1 MARHDIS
8 EILEQE
14 ANADVP
20 IDVREAGSVRLPSK
34 LEQFWNALFPME
46 VTFPGIVNEPVKP
59 EQLLKA

>member
-1 MARHDIS
+1 MARHAIS

-34 LEQFWNALFPME
+34 LEQFWNA
-46 VTFPGIVNEPVKP
+46 
-59 EQLLKA
+59 